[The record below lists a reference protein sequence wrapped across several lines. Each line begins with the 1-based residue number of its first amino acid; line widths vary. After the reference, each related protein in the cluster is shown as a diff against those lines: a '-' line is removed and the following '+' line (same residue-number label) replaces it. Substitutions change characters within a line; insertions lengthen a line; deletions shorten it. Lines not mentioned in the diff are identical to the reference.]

1 MKNPDNKLQTQQP
14 ELPQGFSTETIKTI
28 AVVGLLVLAFTN
40 WNTVIGVMVNA
51 MIFIYRIVGHNFGIA
66 IILFTIL
73 IRVITWPLNAQQM
86 KGATAMQE
94 FQNDKEWQA
103 IQKKYAKDKEK
114 LAAEQMRIYREKGIN
129 PFGSCL
135 PTLVQFPILFALI
148 PTITYAI
155 GSTPL
160 SLLKLSS
167 YVYQFQNVAS
177 LLPLKSNFL
186 WMADLGLPERTTLF
200 GFAIPILAIIVGLT
214 TFVQTKLT
222 MPPPASADPNDQAA
236 QTSKMM
242 GYYMPVMLFFFSLNY
257 ASGLAV
263 YFITSNLLA
272 IAQYAM
278 LGKVNW
284 RNLLPGGQ
292 SQQVQKRKNDH

>member
-1 MKNPDNKLQTQQP
+1 MKNTNKTPVQQP
-14 ELPQGFSTETIKTI
+14 VQQPQLPQGFSTESLKTI
-28 AVVGLLVLAFTN
+28 AVIAVLVLAFTN
-40 WNTVIGVMVNA
+40 WNSLIAIMVNI
-51 MIFIYRIVGHNFGIA
+51 MIFIYRIAGHNFGLA

-73 IRVITWPLNAQQM
+73 IRVVTWPLNAQQM
-86 KGATAMQE
+86 KGQVAMQE
-94 FQNDKEWQA
+94 MQNDKEWQA

-114 LAAEQMRIYREKGIN
+114 LAQEQMRVYREKGIN

-135 PTLVQFPILFALI
+135 PMLIQFPILFALI

-160 SLLKLSS
+160 SLLKLAE
-167 YVYQFQNVAS
+167 YAYDFQNVVG

-186 WMADLGLPERTTLF
+186 WMDDLGLPERTLVL
-200 GFAIPILAIIVGLT
+200 GISIPVLALIVGIT
-214 TFVQTKLT
+214 TYVQTKLT
-222 MPPPASADPNDQAA
+222 MPPSADPNDQAA

-242 GYYMPVMLFFFSLNY
+242 AIYMPVMLFFFSLNY

-263 YFITSNLLA
+263 YFITSNVLG
-272 IAQYAM
+272 IVQYA
-278 LGKVNW
+278 LQGKANW

-292 SQQVQKRKNDH
+292 KK

>member
-1 MKNPDNKLQTQQP
+1 MKNTNDKTPALPTQPAQ
-14 ELPQGFSTETIKTI
+14 LPQGFSTETIKTI

-40 WNTVIGVMVNA
+40 WNTVIGVMVNS

-135 PTLVQFPILFALI
+135 PTLIQFPILFALI

-214 TFVQTKLT
+214 TYVQTKLT
-222 MPPPASADPNDQAA
+222 MPPSADPNDQAA

-242 GYYMPVMLFFFSLNY
+242 GLYMPVMLFFFSLNY

-272 IAQYAM
+272 IAQYSM
-278 LGKVNW
+278 MGRVNW

-292 SQQVQKRKNDH
+292 TQIQKTKK

>member
-1 MKNPDNKLQTQQP
+1 MKNTNNKTPAQQP
-14 ELPQGFSTETIKTI
+14 AQPAQLPQGFSTETLKTVAVI
-28 AVVGLLVLAFTN
+28 AVLVLAFTN
-40 WNTVIGVMVNA
+40 WDAVVAIMVNA
-51 MIFIYRIVGHNFGIA
+51 MIFIYGIVGQNFGLA

-73 IRVITWPLNAQQM
+73 IRVVTWPLNAQQM
-86 KGATAMQE
+86 KGAAAMQE
-94 FQNDKEWQA
+94 MQNDKEWQA

-114 LAAEQMRIYREKGIN
+114 LAQEQMRVYREKGIN

-135 PTLVQFPILFALI
+135 PTLIQFPILFALI
-148 PTITYAI
+148 PSITYAI

-160 SLLKLSS
+160 SLLKLSRS
-167 YVYQFQNVAS
+167 LYAFQDAAS
-177 LLPLKSNFL
+177 LIPLNSTFL
-186 WMADLGLPERTTLF
+186 WMDLGLPERSDLF
-200 GFAIPILAIIVGLT
+200 NLGLSIPVLAIIVGLT

-222 MPPPASADPNDQAA
+222 MPPAADPNDQAA

-242 GYYMPVMLFFFSLNY
+242 GIYMPVMLFFFSLNY

-278 LGKVNW
+278 MGKVNW

-292 SQQVQKRKNDH
+292 KK

>member
-1 MKNPDNKLQTQQP
+1 MKNTINKTPAQQP
-14 ELPQGFSTETIKTI
+14 AQPAQLPQGFSTETLKTVAVI
-28 AVVGLLVLAFTN
+28 AVLVLAFTN
-40 WNTVIGVMVNA
+40 WDAVVAIMVNM
-51 MIFIYRIVGHNFGIA
+51 MIFIYGLVGQNFGLA

-73 IRVITWPLNAQQM
+73 IRLITWPLNAQQM
-86 KGATAMQE
+86 KGAAAMQDM
-94 FQNDKEWQA
+94 QNDKEWQA

-114 LAAEQMRIYREKGIN
+114 LAQEQMRVYREKGIN

-135 PTLVQFPILFALI
+135 PTLIQFPILFALI
-148 PTITYAI
+148 PSITYAI

-160 SLLKLSS
+160 SVLKLSRS
-167 YVYQFQNVAS
+167 LYAFQDAAS
-177 LLPLKSNFL
+177 LIPLNSKFL
-186 WMADLGLPERTTLF
+186 WMDLGLPERTLLF
-200 GFAIPILAIIVGLT
+200 GLSIPVLALIVGLT

-222 MPPPASADPNDQAA
+222 MPPAANPNDQAA

-242 GYYMPVMLFFFSLNY
+242 AIYMPVMLFFFSLNY

-278 LGKVNW
+278 MGKVNW

-292 SQQVQKRKNDH
+292 KK